1 MTDRRLFRQL
11 VESPDILVLPGV
23 FNGYSVRLVE
33 RFGFKA
39 AAITGAGISES
50 VLGWADRGILTFDE
64 NLRACRALADCCTI
78 PLLAD
83 ADTGYGNALNVHFV
97 TRAFEQAGLTAI
109 SIEDQVWPKRC
120 GHLSGKAVIPAQEM
134 ADKVKAACDAR
145 RDGDFMIRA
154 RTDAAA
160 TDGIPE
166 VIDRLNLYGEAGAD
180 IVFADAL
187 LSVEDIATVAKNV
200 NKPLAVNMG
209 FGLIER
215 GTTPLVTPRRLQEL
229 GVATVSYARMLTS
242 AALRGMMNALEAF
255 APTIKADKP
264 TQRPDLMV
272 PFGELNELMGLEDAG
287 RARSEMDQRMNHS
300 RENDMN
306 RLLNPTVALACCAA
320 CLDAGA
326 GARQHRDHGAGGAGR
341 RLRPHLACAAGHH
354 REGRPGQGHHRD
366 QCRRRRRRDRARAVH
381 PQQVRTQRRHDR
393 RRLRHG
399 RVLRHQPLESHAR
412 RRDAARPPDRRIQ
425 HRRGADQVADQSR

>member
-33 RFGFKA
+33 RAGFKA

-64 NLRACRALADCCTI
+64 NLRACRALAECCNI

-120 GHLSGKAVIPAQEM
+120 GHLGGKQVIPAQEM
-134 ADKVKAACDAR
+134 ADKVKAAVDAR
-145 RDGDFMIRA
+145 RDPDFMIRA
-154 RTDAAA
+154 RTYAAA
-160 TDGIPE
+160 THGIAE

-187 LSVEDIATVAKNV
+187 LSVEDIAKVARNV

-215 GTTPLVTPRRLQEL
+215 GTTPLVTPRKLQEL

-242 AALRGMMNALEAF
+242 AALRGMMNAIAAF
-255 APTIKADKP
+255 TPSIGAETPALHP
-264 TQRPDLMV
+264 ELMV
-272 PFGELNELMGLEDAG
+272 PFEDLNDLMGLKTLEALEEK
-287 RARSEMDQRMNHS
+287 RT
-300 RENDMN
+300 RE
-306 RLLNPTVALACCAA
+306 
-320 CLDAGA
+320 
-326 GARQHRDHGAGGAGR
+326 
-341 RLRPHLACAAGHH
+341 
-354 REGRPGQGHHRD
+354 
-366 QCRRRRRRDRARAVH
+366 
-381 PQQVRTQRRHDR
+381 
-393 RRLRHG
+393 
-399 RVLRHQPLESHAR
+399 
-412 RRDAARPPDRRIQ
+412 
-425 HRRGADQVADQSR
+425 